1 MERKMDAIR
10 KREFVWLIVSCA
22 IRRSMAGTLDSCA
35 AHFAKV
41 RQMGFPS
48 LRLAAFVLI
57 VAGLS
62 AQTPNQPEKSQSP
75 GECDNAITTADMR
88 ACEASL
94 YATAQQQLN
103 AAYQSVMAHLNSGQ
117 KEKLRLAQRAWLHF
131 RDSNADFQASRSRG
145 ARDRSGFPGQEIPGA
160 PRK

>member
-1 MERKMDAIR
+1 
-10 KREFVWLIVSCA
+10 
-22 IRRSMAGTLDSCA
+22 MAGTLGSCA

-41 RQMGFPS
+41 RQTGFPS

-88 ACEASL
+88 ACEASR
-94 YATAQQQLN
+94 YATAQRELN
-103 AAYQSVMAHLNSGQ
+103 AAYEGMMTHLNSGQ
-117 KEKLRLAQRAWLHF
+117 KEKLRLAQRAWLRF
-131 RDSNADFQASRSRG
+131 RDSNADFQASLVQGGTLAPLVRISVLTDMTK
-145 ARDRSGFPGQEIPGA
+145 ARTLELNKKTLP
-160 PRK
+160 

>member
-1 MERKMDAIR
+1 
-10 KREFVWLIVSCA
+10 
-22 IRRSMAGTLDSCA
+22 MAGTLGSCA

-88 ACEASL
+88 ACEASR
-94 YATAQQQLN
+94 YATAQRELN
-103 AAYQSVMAHLNSGQ
+103 AAYEGMMTHLNSGQ
-117 KEKLRLAQRAWLHF
+117 KEKLRLAQRAWLRF
-131 RDSNADFQASRSRG
+131 RDSNADFQASLVQGGTLAPLVRISVLTDMTK
-145 ARDRSGFPGQEIPGA
+145 ARTLELNKKTLP
-160 PRK
+160 